1 MEKSAPHVS
10 IVAERPADLERDRQ
24 VREYNYEHFRTRHY
38 LADLRLLAR
47 GEGVRPGH
55 EAPDFELESTI
66 GERVRL
72 SALRG
77 KPVVLRFA
85 SFT

>member
-1 MEKSAPHVS
+1 MKESEQSGSA
-10 IVAERPADLERDRQ
+10 AAWETLFERDPRA
-24 VREYNYEHFRTRHY
+24 REYNYEHFRTKHFV
-38 LADLRLLAR
+38 ADLRRLVR
-47 GEGVRPGH
+47 GEGVRPGE
-55 EAPDFELESTI
+55 EAPDFELESTK

>member
-10 IVAERPADLERDRQ
+10 IVPERAADLERIRR
-24 VREYNYEHFRTRHY
+24 VREYNYEHFQTRHFVT
-38 LADLRLLAR
+38 DLGRLLR
-47 GEGVRPGH
+47 GVGVQPGE
-55 EAPDFELESTI
+55 EAPDFELESTK

-72 SALRG
+72 STLRD